1 MTASSRDHSPPGN
14 DEAALAGGNTK
25 TIRLTARYLS
35 AGASHALFKAWQRE
49 AVRLERE
56 YLRTGRPIH
65 RLAFERHM
73 GGMLI
78 QLRALHADRNS
89 HNQ

>member
-1 MTASSRDHSPPGN
+1 MRGTKDHPPPGN
-14 DEAALAGGNTK
+14 DIAHCHVGDTK
-25 TIRLTARYLS
+25 TLRLAAAYLS
-35 AGASHALFKAWQRE
+35 ASASQALFKAWQRE
-49 AVRLERE
+49 AARLARE

-78 QLRALHADRNS
+78 RLRIADRNS
-89 HNQ
+89 HNHE